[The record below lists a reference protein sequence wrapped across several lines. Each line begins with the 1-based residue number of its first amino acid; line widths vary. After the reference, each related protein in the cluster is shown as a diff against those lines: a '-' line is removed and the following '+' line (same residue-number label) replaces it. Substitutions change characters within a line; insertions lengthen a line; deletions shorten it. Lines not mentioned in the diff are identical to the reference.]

1 MALRRF
7 VVTATVDEN
16 GDAEAFSPVLSGKL
30 VSIRYV
36 KDDFET
42 GVDFTITS
50 EATGASLWVEEDVDA
65 SATRFPR
72 FPLSDA
78 TGAAAEYADGETP
91 EEVLGQIA
99 LSQDRV
105 KIVIANGTAD
115 DGGEVGTFHIT
126 IDS

>member
-7 VVTATVDEN
+7 VVPATVDAD
-16 GDAEAFSPVLSGKL
+16 GDAEVYTPVLSGKL

-36 KDDFET
+36 KTDFET
-42 GVDFTITS
+42 GVDFEITS
-50 EATGASLWVEEDVDA
+50 ENTGATLWAEDDVDA
-65 SATRFPR
+65 STTRFPR
-72 FPLSDA
+72 FVTQNA
-78 TGAAAEYADGETP
+78 AGADAEYLDDESTG
-91 EEVLGQIA
+91 EVLGMLA

-126 IDS
+126 VDG